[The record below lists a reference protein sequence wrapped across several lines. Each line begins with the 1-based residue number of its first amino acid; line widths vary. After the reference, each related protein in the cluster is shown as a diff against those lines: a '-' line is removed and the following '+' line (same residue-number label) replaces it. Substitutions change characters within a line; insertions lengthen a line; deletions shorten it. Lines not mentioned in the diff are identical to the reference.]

1 MEKFLPDIVINSKG
15 IRLMLCFTFWMA
27 FNTQANDKC
36 QLPLKYLKE
45 STEYQTNSNIKLAD
59 EYFDIA
65 LSLHKVLAQ
74 DCDSNTYHQSMNT
87 LIKQHSVNQRAL
99 CASGV
104 RRDCFK
110 NTNRI
115 TKFGE

>member
-1 MEKFLPDIVINSKG
+1 MFCLV
-15 IRLMLCFTFWMA
+15 LLMA
-27 FNTQANDKC
+27 FNIQANDKC
-36 QLPLKYLKE
+36 KLPLKYLKE
-45 STEYQTNSNIKLAD
+45 STEFQSKNNVKLAD
-59 EYFDIA
+59 QYFDIG
-65 LSLHKVLAQ
+65 LSLHNVLAQ
-74 DCDSNTYHQSMNT
+74 DCDSGTYRESMNS
-87 LIKQHSVNQRAL
+87 LLKQHSVNQRAL

>member
-1 MEKFLPDIVINSKG
+1 MLMFWLVFLV
-15 IRLMLCFTFWMA
+15 A
-27 FNTQANDKC
+27 FNTQAKDKC
-36 QLPLKYLKE
+36 QLPLQYLKE
-45 STEYQTNSNIKLAD
+45 STEFQSNNNVKLAD
-59 EYFDIA
+59 EYFDIG
-65 LSLHKVLAQ
+65 LSLHKVLAE
-74 DCDSNTYHQSMNT
+74 DCDSNAYRDKMNS